1 MRSLRETVESP
12 DFVQF
17 DRGLEMP
24 FLIDLTDERFKIPA
38 NHSIIEYIRR
48 ANPSAHSDLGD
59 LLIKLAQRITGA
71 HYYCP
76 NFPACAYVVLHT
88 DGNLIFAIAS
98 GMWKFA
104 FRLPPKVVSQAVA
117 DGTGEY
123 SDIGS
128 DWLLVDAFPRGVSKA
143 AADVAHMRLCEAA
156 FRYAEDIAANS

>member
-1 MRSLRETVESP
+1 
-12 DFVQF
+12 
-17 DRGLEMP
+17 MP

-48 ANPSAHSDLGD
+48 ANPFAHSDPGD
-59 LLIKLAQRITGA
+59 MLIKLANRITGV

-76 NFPACAYVVLHT
+76 NFSACAYVVLHT

-98 GMWKFA
+98 GMRKFA

-117 DGTGEY
+117 DATGEY

-128 DWLLVDAFPRGVSKA
+128 DWLLVDAFPRGMPET
-143 AADVAHMRLCEAA
+143 AADAAHMRLCEAA
-156 FRYAEDIAANS
+156 FRYAEEIAVNS

>member
-1 MRSLRETVESP
+1 
-12 DFVQF
+12 
-17 DRGLEMP
+17 MP
-24 FLIDLTDERFKIPA
+24 FLIDSTDERFKIPA

-48 ANPSAHSDLGD
+48 VNPFAHTDLGSA
-59 LLIKLAQRITGA
+59 LIRLAKRITGA

-76 NFPACAYVVLHT
+76 SFSACAYVVLHT
-88 DGNLIFAIAS
+88 DANLIFAIVS

-104 FRLPPKVVSQAVA
+104 LRLPPEVVSQAVA

-128 DWLLVDAFPRGVSKA
+128 DWLLVDAFPREVSKA

-156 FRYAEDIAANS
+156 FRYAEEIAANS

>member
-1 MRSLRETVESP
+1 
-12 DFVQF
+12 
-17 DRGLEMP
+17 MP

-38 NHSIIEYIRR
+38 NQSIIEYVRR
-48 ANPSAHSDLGD
+48 MNPFAHSDLGSV
-59 LLIKLAQRITGA
+59 LITLAKRITGA

-76 NFPACAYVVLHT
+76 SFSASAYVVLHT

-98 GMWKFA
+98 GMLNFT
-104 FRLPPKVVSQAVA
+104 FRLPPNVVSQAVA

-128 DWLLVDAFPRGVSKA
+128 DWLSVDAFPRGMSKA

-156 FRYAEDIAANS
+156 FRYAQENAADA